1 MSDNELGVLLRSR
14 REALDPAVVG
24 LPAGPRRRTPGLR
37 RSEVAALAGVSVEYV
52 IRLEQG
58 RDRRPSPQVLAAL
71 ADALR
76 LTPAERTHLLI
87 LTKAAD
93 GAFRCRAAAGA
104 ARTVRAGARALLER
118 LEPSPA
124 VVLNRLGEMLAYT
137 PAFARLAAPT
147 GLLDAPAA
155 DPGEPASLPRFV
167 FTDPR
172 ARTVFPDWEHVADE
186 QVAALKQGPF
196 RADGAVAALADELTV
211 TAGEP
216 FTRRVA
222 TLPGLPLAHGVL
234 RLVHPAV
241 GELRLAYETLDLP
254 ADDDQ
259 RLVVHLPAD
268 AAAAAA
274 LDHLTGRRPGA
285 LRAVPA

>member
-1 MSDNELGVLLRSR
+1 M
-14 REALDPAVVG
+14 
-24 LPAGPRRRTPGLR
+24 
-37 RSEVAALAGVSVEYV
+37 
-52 IRLEQG
+52 
-58 RDRRPSPQVLAAL
+58 
-71 ADALR
+71 
-76 LTPAERTHLLI
+76 
-87 LTKAAD
+87 
-93 GAFRCRAAAGA
+93 
-104 ARTVRAGARALLER
+104 RAGARALLER
-118 LEPSPA
+118 LSPA
-124 VVLNRLGEMLAYT
+124 PAVLLNRLGEILART
-137 PAFARLAAPT
+137 PAFESLAGPT
-147 GLLDAPAA
+147 GLLDASGAGGRDGWIDQGP
-155 DPGEPASLPRFV
+155 PSLPRFV

-196 RADGAVAALADELTV
+196 RADGAMAALADELTV

-222 TLPGLPLAHGVL
+222 SLPGLPLAHGVL
-234 RLVHPAV
+234 RMVHPAV

-268 AAAAAA
+268 AAATAA
-274 LDHLTGRRPGA
+274 LDRLAGRRPGA

>member
-14 REALDPAVVG
+14 REALDPAVAG

-93 GAFRCRAAAGA
+93 GAFRCRGAAAA

-118 LEPSPA
+118 LEPAPA
-124 VVLNRLGEMLAYT
+124 VLLNRLGEILAHT
-137 PAFARLAAPT
+137 PAFERLAEPT
-147 GLLDAPAA
+147 GLLDGAGD
-155 DPGEPASLPRFV
+155 DPPSLPRFV

-196 RADGAVAALADELTV
+196 RADGAMAALADELTV

-234 RLVHPAV
+234 RIVHPAV

-268 AAAAAA
+268 AAATAA
-274 LDHLTGRRPGA
+274 LDRLAGRRPGA

>member
-1 MSDNELGVLLRSR
+1 VSDNELGVLLRSR
-14 REALDPAVVG
+14 REALDPAVLG
-24 LPAGPRRRTPGLR
+24 LPVGPRRRTPGLR
-37 RSEVAALAGVSVEYV
+37 RSEVASLAGVSVEYL

-58 RDRRPSPQVLAAL
+58 RDRRPSPQILAAL

-76 LTPAERTHLLI
+76 LTAAERTHLLI

-93 GAFRCRAAAGA
+93 GAFRCRAAAAA
-104 ARTVRAGARALLER
+104 ARSVRGAARALLER
-118 LEPSPA
+118 FEPTP
-124 VVLNRLGEMLAYT
+124 VVLLNRLGEILAHTGAYE
-137 PAFARLAAPT
+137 RLAGPT
-147 GLLDAPAA
+147 GLLDHE
-155 DPGEPASLPRFV
+155 DGEPPSLPRFV

-172 ARTVFPDWEHVADE
+172 ARTVFPDWAHVADE

-196 RADGAVAALADELTV
+196 RADGAMAALADELCV

-234 RLVHPAV
+234 RMLHPEA

-268 AAAAAA
+268 AAASAA
-274 LDHLTGRRPGA
+274 LDRLAGRRPGA
-285 LRAVPA
+285 LHAVPA